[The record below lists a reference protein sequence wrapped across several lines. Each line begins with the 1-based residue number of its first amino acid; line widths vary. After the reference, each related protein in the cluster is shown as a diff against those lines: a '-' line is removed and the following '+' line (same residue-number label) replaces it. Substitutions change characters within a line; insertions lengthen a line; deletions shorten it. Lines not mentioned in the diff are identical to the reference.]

1 MPEAL
6 ETWPVALMQRVLPRH
21 LEIILRINQDF
32 LDEAAAHRP
41 GDHDFLRRLSL
52 IDEAG
57 ERRVRMAHL
66 SIVGSHK
73 VNGVSA
79 LHSDAAGADHLRRL
93 CQPVARAFHQHDQR
107 RDPAPLAGAGQSGPG
122 DADRRRPRQRLA
134 ARPRP
139 ARRPARARRRAA
151 ISAAP
156 SWPSSAPTRRG
167 WRGTSWPTTGI
178 AVDPDSL
185 FDVQVKRIH
194 EYKRQ
199 LLNVLQVVARYQ
211 AMLADPAGPTAA
223 AGCRA
228 P

>member
-52 IDEAG
+52 IDESG

-79 LHSDAAGADHLRRL
+79 LHSDLLVATIFADFASLWPDAL
-93 CQPVARAFHQHDQR
+93 HQHDQR
-107 RDPAPLAGAGQSGPG
+107 RDAAALAGPGQPGPG
-122 DADRRRPRQRLA
+122 RADRRRPSAAAGGSTWTSSAPARSHADRADFRDAFLAVKRAQQGAAGRAHPCHHRRGRRPGEPVRRAGQAHPRIQAPVAQRAAGGGALPGHAGRPA
-134 ARPRP
+134 ARP
-139 ARRPARARRRAA
+139 
-151 ISAAP
+151 
-156 SWPSSAPTRRG
+156 
-167 WRGTSWPTTGI
+167 
-178 AVDPDSL
+178 
-185 FDVQVKRIH
+185 
-194 EYKRQ
+194 
-199 LLNVLQVVARYQ
+199 
-211 AMLADPAGPTAA
+211 